1 VLATLIALPIL
12 TGLLVLQTTI
22 LSKFPLLHGTA
33 DLVLL
38 AVLAWALQ
46 KQVKT
51 AWQWGIIAGL
61 LVGIASAQT
70 FVVSVAL
77 YIGAVGIA
85 LLLRQR
91 VWQVPSLAMLIATFA
106 ATLFFHGITI
116 ATRRLAG
123 TTLPLQESLNLVTL
137 PSMLL
142 NLLLAVPVFAVVSDL
157 AKWIYPE
164 QLDG

>member
-1 VLATLIALPIL
+1 MLATLISIPIL
-12 TGLLVLQTTI
+12 IGLLILETTI
-22 LSKFPLLHGTA
+22 LSRFPLLHGTT

-46 KQVKT
+46 KQVNT

-61 LVGIASAQT
+61 LVGIASAQMFAIT
-70 FVVSVAL
+70 VSL
-77 YIGAVGIA
+77 YLGAVGIA
-85 LLLRQR
+85 LILRQR

-106 ATLFFHGITI
+106 ATLLFHGVTI
-116 ATRRLAG
+116 VTQRLAG

-142 NLLLAVPVFAVVSDL
+142 NLLLAVPVFALFSDL
-157 AKWIYPE
+157 AKWLYPE
-164 QLDG
+164 KLEV